1 VAAERMRLC
10 MVVERSRLGVVVEM
24 RFCVVAKRMRLC
36 VVQRRA
42 WFAAEVEVE
51 HIGVKHSDVGGGP

>member
-1 VAAERMRLC
+1 